1 MFKNNIKNV
10 LSSYKKEV
18 KLVLKKIKEYD
29 RIVIFRHQ
37 TPDFDAL
44 GTQIGLYY
52 FIKENFPSKDVH
64 IVGENHVVFTP
75 RLYQEM
81 EILDEAYYNEPFLA
95 IVVDTA
101 DTKRISDGHFKQAS
115 YIIKIDHHPNRESY
129 GNVNIV
135 LEDLAAAAELV
146 SLILFSF
153 PKKYKISKNCAKYLY
168 SGLVGDSGRFLFNS
182 TSVTTFEVAKRLIS
196 TGFDISK
203 DVYQKM
209 YQKQMEDL
217 KVTAYV
223 LNNFKVSPHGVAYY
237 VLSEK
242 IQNELNITFERGKE
256 NLGQL
261 SNIEDIHIWCSITED
276 KSHNRWKVSI
286 RSKGIKI
293 NGVAEKYHGGGHDQ
307 ASGAEIY
314 SLDELPT
321 LIDDLDKLII

>member
-18 KLVLKKIKEYD
+18 KLILRKIKEYD

-101 DTKRISDGHFKQAS
+101 DTKRISDSHFKQAS

-129 GNVNIV
+129 GDTNIV

-153 PKKYKISKNCAKYLY
+153 PKKYKISKNSAKYLY

-182 TSVTTFEVAKRLIS
+182 TSTATFEVAKRLIS

-237 VLSEK
+237 VLSDE
-242 IQNELNITFERGKE
+242 IQNKLNITFERGKE

-276 KSHNRWKVSI
+276 KLHNRWKVSI

-293 NGVAEKYHGGGHDQ
+293 NGVAEKFHGGGHDQ

-314 SLDELPT
+314 SLDELPS
-321 LIDDLDKLII
+321 LIDDLDKLIV

>member
-1 MFKNNIKNV
+1 MIDKNIKKV
-10 LSSYKKEV
+10 LKPYKKEI

-52 FIKENFPSKDVH
+52 YIKENFPSKDVH
-64 IVGENHVVFTP
+64 IVGEDHVVFTP
-75 RLYQEM
+75 RLYQKMEM
-81 EILDEAYYNEPFLA
+81 LDDSYYNEPFLA
-95 IVVDTA
+95 IVLDTG
-101 DTKRISDGHFKQAS
+101 DTKRISDDHFKQAS
-115 YIIKIDHHPNRESY
+115 FIIKIDHHPNREPY
-129 GNVNIV
+129 GNINIV
-135 LEDLAAAAELV
+135 LEELAAAAELI
-146 SLILFSF
+146 SLILFTF
-153 PKKYKISKNCAKYLY
+153 PKRYKISKKCAKYLY

-182 TSVTTFEVAKRLIS
+182 TSTLTFEVAKRLIS
-196 TGFDISK
+196 TGFDLSK

-209 YQKQMEDL
+209 YQKQIDDL

-223 LNNFKVSPHGVAYY
+223 LNNFKVSPNGVAYY
-237 VLSEK
+237 VLSEE

-261 SNIEDIHIWCSITED
+261 ANIEDIHIWCSITED
-276 KSHNRWKVSI
+276 RTHNRWKVSI

-314 SLDELPT
+314 DLNELPS
-321 LIDDLDKLII
+321 LINDLDNLIK